1 MTAFMTGGWAAL
13 LGRLGDQL
21 ADPTSLAVL
30 QQRLN
35 RHGAELGGQ
44 LPEILLRSGDPEQ
57 ATRQWLADRDLSH
70 WLPQVHGGTAADG
83 WMFEPAG
90 WNRARGAAAMEPG
103 EIVRT
108 HIDGGMDALLLEGMP
123 ATIALESLEAA
134 LVAAGISLGI
144 SLFRHRR
151 EWGAAHAER
160 RGQLLRDALQA
171 AGLGALSGAGLSLV
185 LSIALAL
192 VPGGQ
197 IWLAGLGVMA
207 VVRTLPRPSGDPFDL
222 SDWAS
227 AQAPNGGDNQLP
239 ELLQLCRADP

>member
-1 MTAFMTGGWAAL
+1 MMTAFMTGGWAAL

-134 LVAAGISLGI
+134 LVAAGISLGSACSDI
-144 SLFRHRR
+144 
-151 EWGAAHAER
+151 GAS
-160 RGQLLRDALQA
+160 
-171 AGLGALSGAGLSLV
+171 GAL
-185 LSIALAL
+185 
-192 VPGGQ
+192 P
-197 IWLAGLGVMA
+197 M
-207 VVRTLPRPSGDPFDL
+207 
-222 SDWAS
+222 
-227 AQAPNGGDNQLP
+227 PNGESNCCGMP
-239 ELLQLCRADP
+239 CRRQGWGPFRVQACRWC